1 MTTRRRPIAPIVLAT
16 IGLVVALA
24 LRPGPVREI
33 VAAYVLALA
42 AIALLALARLARTDE
57 EWERTASELERA
69 LAPRKVARTR
79 PSDLIRV
86 ERDIVLGTTNAGHF
100 HARLRPLLWSIATA
114 RTRSPQEA
122 LGDEMWE
129 LLRPDR
135 GKPAD
140 LYAEGLSVARVREI
154 VDALERL

>member
-1 MTTRRRPIAPIVLAT
+1 VRARLAVVT
-16 IGLVVALA
+16 AGLVVALG
-24 LRPGPVREI
+24 LRPASVREI
-33 VAAYVLALA
+33 LAAYVLALA
-42 AIALLALARLARTDE
+42 AVALAELSRLARTEE
-57 EWERTASELERA
+57 EWQRATSELERA

-86 ERDIVLGTTNAGHF
+86 ERDIVLGATNAGHF
-100 HARLRPLLWSIATA
+100 HARLRPLLWSIAAA

-122 LGDEMWE
+122 LGDETWE

-140 LYAEGLSVARVREI
+140 LYAAGLSVARVREI
-154 VDALERL
+154 VNALERL

>member
-1 MTTRRRPIAPIVLAT
+1 MKARLAVVT
-16 IGLVVALA
+16 AGLVVALG
-24 LRPGPVREI
+24 LRPVSVREI
-33 VAAYVLALA
+33 LAAYVLALA
-42 AIALLALARLARTDE
+42 AVALAELSRLARTEE
-57 EWERTASELERA
+57 EWERTTSELERA

-86 ERDIVLGTTNAGHF
+86 ERDIVLGATNAGHF
-100 HARLRPLLWSIATA
+100 HARLRPLLWSIAAA

-122 LGDEMWE
+122 LGDETWE

-135 GKPAD
+135 GRPAD
-140 LYAEGLSVARVREI
+140 LYDPGLSVARVREI